1 MNRLVKFWARPD
13 GSDRP
18 SAPDGVRLYAVGD
31 IHGHASLLEKMLA
44 AIEQDIRSSRQGR
57 NVVVFLGDLIDRGP
71 DSAAVIERLRSLDQR
86 LFQPVFL
93 TGNHE
98 EALVRILD
106 GEDAVVGDWL
116 RFGGLEC
123 ASSYGLNPARLRA
136 MRPAQAAK
144 LIRNSIPETHQ
155 QFLRSF
161 ADSFS
166 AGDYL
171 FVHAGIR
178 PGIPLEQQTV
188 QDLRWIR
195 SPFLEHD
202 QRHPKTV
209 VHGHTIS
216 KDIERRPGR
225 IGVDTGAYRTGL
237 LSAIVLE
244 GARQRP
250 IQVSSRAEAVGDAN
264 RLSVENC
271 ENGC

>member
-1 MNRLVKFWARPD
+1 MNRLVNFWARRE

-18 SAPDGVRLYAVGD
+18 SAPNGVRLYAVGD
-31 IHGHASLLEKMLA
+31 IHGHAGLLEEMLA
-44 AIEQDIRSSRQGR
+44 AIERDIRSGGKAK
-57 NVVVFLGDLIDRGP
+57 NIVVFLGDLIDRGP
-71 DSAAVIERLRSLDQR
+71 DSAAVVERLRSLDQR
-86 LFQPVFL
+86 LFRPVFL

-98 EALVRILD
+98 EVLVRILD
-106 GEDAVVGDWL
+106 GEETVVGDWL
-116 RFGGLEC
+116 RFGGLQC
-123 ASSYGLNPARLRA
+123 ASSYGLDPARLRA
-136 MRPAQAAK
+136 MRSAHAAK
-144 LIRNSIPETHQ
+144 VIRNAIPESHA

-178 PGIPLEQQTV
+178 PGIPLEQQSV

-225 IGVDTGAYRTGL
+225 IGLDTGAYRTGL

-250 IQVSSRAEAVGDAN
+250 IQVGLKGRPGDGVSRV
-264 RLSVENC
+264 SVETC
-271 ENGC
+271 GNGC